1 MYDQKAYESDGGE
14 AEFSDDAISNNGVA
28 KNLGDAGV
36 MKFSENKNV
45 FEVSA
50 FAQNDEED
58 KNQQEQQQN
67 FNDLNNQ

>member
-1 MYDQKAYESDGGE
+1 
-14 AEFSDDAISNNGVA
+14 VA

-58 KNQQEQQQN
+58 KN
-67 FNDLNNQ
+67 